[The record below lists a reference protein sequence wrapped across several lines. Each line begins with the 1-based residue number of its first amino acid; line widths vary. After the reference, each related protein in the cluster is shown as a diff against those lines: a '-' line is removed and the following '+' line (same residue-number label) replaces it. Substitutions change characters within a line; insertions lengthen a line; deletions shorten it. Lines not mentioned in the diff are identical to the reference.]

1 MTLPNINQCILEDKN
16 AWSKHTRE
24 ISVYDARDHDISDI
38 GFHLGIK
45 YSPVVPLE
53 FPITINTKQFQ
64 YKC

>member
-1 MTLPNINQCILEDKN
+1 M
-16 AWSKHTRE
+16 
-24 ISVYDARDHDISDI
+24 ISDI

-64 YKC
+64 YKR